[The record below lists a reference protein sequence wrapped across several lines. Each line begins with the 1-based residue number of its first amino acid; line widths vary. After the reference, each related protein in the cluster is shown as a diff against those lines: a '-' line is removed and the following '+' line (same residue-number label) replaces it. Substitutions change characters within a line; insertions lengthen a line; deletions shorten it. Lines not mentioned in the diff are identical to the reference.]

1 MPLSIYRVIHLVG
14 LFLVYLGLGAQAAA
28 SKEANPKDHFMWK
41 SAGMTH
47 GIGMLLSLVGGFGL
61 LAKLGITWPWPI
73 WVWAML
79 ISWFA
84 LGAAPVFAKK
94 SPQLARKAWWGSII
108 IGLVS
113 ALLAA
118 TKPF

>member
-1 MPLSIYRVIHLVG
+1 MPLSLYRVLHLIG

-28 SKEANPKDHFMWK
+28 AKEDNPKDHFIWK
-41 SAGMTH
+41 TAGMTH
-47 GIGMLLSLVGGFGL
+47 GIGMLLSLIGGFGL
-61 LAKLGITWPWPI
+61 LAKLGIAWPWPI

-79 ISWFA
+79 VSWLA

-94 SPQLARKAWWGSII
+94 SPAAARKIWLGSILL
-108 IGLVS
+108 GLIS
-113 ALLAA
+113 AVLGA